1 MKILSVRLKN
11 LNSLKGEWK
20 IDFRQQPFNTSGL
33 FAIVGATGAG
43 KTTLL
48 DALCLALYHQTP
60 RLKKPQSGENQ
71 LMTHHTAE
79 CLAEVE
85 FEVDGEGYRAFWSQ
99 RRARGKA
106 DGKPQPI
113 KVELAKLDGE
123 IVADKVNE
131 KLEQME
137 RLTGLD
143 FERFTKSMLLSQGQ
157 FAAFLNASSSD
168 RAGLLEKL
176 TGTEIY
182 GQISQQVYQQ
192 FKEQQQALEK
202 LKAKLEG
209 VELLTADEIEA
220 IEQQL
225 EQLSQQIEQH
235 KPQLQQLEKELAA
248 CIQQERLE
256 TSISQGEQQLLEI
269 EKQEA
274 ESKPDLERL
283 MLHQPALLIQGD
295 YQKLQDAQQQLTDW
309 QQRVEQQQTLFDQC
323 REQKEKD
330 QKLAERAKAQLTAD
344 QQHKQESENRIIN
357 EMLPLDNQI
366 ERLQQQC
373 HELDSQ
379 QQKLQQSLAELQA
392 QTQNNQQQLTRQSQL
407 LQQTDH
413 YLQQN
418 SHKQN
423 LNEQIG
429 GWSQLF
435 DQRRGNKLQLQASL
449 DQLSQFTNAIAQKQA
464 QATPLKQQL
473 EQVNTQQSELSLQ
486 LQAIEQQLRS
496 HTIQND
502 SQARAEL
509 HSLQQQQGSWLQ
521 LEPVQQRWLEVTGQI
536 KQFEQQLSEVNQELE
551 PLPEQHARLR
561 EQYRQ
566 QKDHLLDL
574 ENLWQREKQIHQ
586 LQYERQRLIENEPC
600 PLCGSTEHPAVQSY
614 SEIQPEE
621 TEQRLEQ
628 KRQELAQ
635 LEEQGKKTSL
645 RLEQLKNLQ
654 QQQHDNLQRLQQE
667 ALQLQAKWQQ
677 LTGDL
682 GQLNFSIENVEGLT
696 AALQHFT
703 DQLVQQQQ
711 CLAEKDQLQ
720 QNKQQLLEQQ
730 HQLSAQI
737 QQLESQWQKNQHEA
751 ALSQQNQRV
760 CQQEVERY
768 QQLER
773 QLENTLNSQ
782 LQNYG
787 YAVPDPEQQTQW
799 LQAISQECEK
809 IKQYLLQQQELK
821 QEIAQLQTTQSL
833 LQQQMESQQASVQQV
848 DEQLKL
854 QQQALSAKQDE
865 RRITFGMKS
874 ADEERQRL
882 QRQLEQSEKNLQQQL
897 KQQQTS
903 QSAFDE
909 AKAKLEQQQAQVIQQ
924 QGLLTSHQHKWQE
937 TLTQSP
943 FVDQDAFEQAL
954 LDKDTA
960 QRLSELKQQ
969 LEKERHQ
976 IEARNKEY
984 QQQMQQHLE
993 QFPNLVDK
1001 VKLEQLLSDAQAE
1014 HQQYRDDLTKQQH
1027 RLLLDKE
1034 KRQNQQHLAEQ
1045 IDQQQ
1050 RQVDDWDYLNTLI
1063 GSADG
1068 AKFRRFAQGLT
1079 LDYLVQLANRQ
1090 LQKLHDRYRL
1100 QRKSSEELGLEVM
1113 DTWQADAVRDTRTLS
1128 GGESFLVSLAL
1139 ALGLS
1144 DLVSH
1149 KVSIDSL
1156 FLDEGFGTLDTETL
1170 EIALDALDSLNASGK
1185 MIGVISH
1192 IEAMKERIPVQIQV
1206 RKMSG
1211 LGVSQLESRYRFN
1224 AQEASL

>member
-43 KTTLL
+43 KTTIL

-131 KLEQME
+131 KLDQME

-182 GQISQQVYQQ
+182 GQISQQVFQQ
-192 FKEQQQALEK
+192 FKEQQQELEK

-209 VELLTADEIEA
+209 VELLTADEIEV

-248 CIQQERLE
+248 CLQKEQLE
-256 TSISQGEQQLLEI
+256 SSISEGEQQLLAI
-269 EKQEA
+269 EKQET
-274 ESKPDLERL
+274 EHKPDLERL

-295 YQKLQDAQQQLTDW
+295 YQKVHSAQQQLTEW
-309 QQRVEQQQTLFDQC
+309 QQQLEQQQTQFEQSL
-323 REQKEKD
+323 EQKGKD
-330 QKLAERAKAQLTAD
+330 QKLAERAKTQLAAD
-344 QQHKQESENRIIN
+344 QQHKLESENRIIN

-366 ERLQQQC
+366 EQLQQQC
-373 HELDSQ
+373 NELSSQ
-379 QQKLQQSLAELQA
+379 QQTLQQTLAELHGQA
-392 QTQNNQQQLTRQSQL
+392 QNNKQQLTNQNQL
-407 LQQTDH
+407 LQQAEH

-418 SHKQN
+418 SHKLD
-423 LNEQIG
+423 LNEQTSA
-429 GWSQLF
+429 WSQLF
-435 DQRRGNKLQLQASL
+435 DQRRDN
-449 DQLSQFTNAIAQKQA
+449 
-464 QATPLKQQL
+464 KQQL
-473 EQVNTQQSELSLQ
+473 EISFNQLNQFNTDLAQRQAQASPIQQQLEQDKTQQSSLSQQ
-486 LQAIEQQLRS
+486 LKTIEQQLQA
-496 HTIQND
+496 HAIQND
-502 SQARAEL
+502 QQAKAEL
-509 HSLQQQQGSWLQ
+509 HGLQQQQGSWLQ
-521 LEPVQQRWLEVTGQI
+521 LEPVQQRWLEVSEQI
-536 KQFEQQLSEVNQELE
+536 KQVEQQLLQVTQELE
-551 PLPEQHARLR
+551 PLPEQQTQLR
-561 EQYRQ
+561 ELYRQ
-566 QKDHLLDL
+566 HKTHLVDL

-586 LQYERQRLIENEPC
+586 LQYERQRLIENESC

-614 SEIQPEE
+614 SEIQPAE

-628 KRQELAQ
+628 KKLELAQ
-635 LEEQGKKTSL
+635 VEEQGKKAAL

-654 QQQHDNLQRLQQE
+654 QQHNDNLQRLQQE
-667 ALQLQAKWQQ
+667 VQQLQTKWQQ
-677 LTGDL
+677 LTGEI
-682 GQLNFSIENVEGLT
+682 GQRNFSIENIEDLT
-696 AALQHFT
+696 TALQHFT
-703 DQLVQQQQ
+703 QQLAQQQQ
-711 CLAEKDQLQ
+711 LLAEKDQIQ

-730 HQLSAQI
+730 HQFSAQI
-737 QQLESQWQKNQHEA
+737 QQLESQWQQLQQEI
-751 ALSQQNQRV
+751 ALLQQNQKA
-760 CQQEVERY
+760 CQQQLQQY
-768 QQLER
+768 QQVDQ

-782 LQNYG
+782 LQGYG
-787 YAVPDPEQQTQW
+787 YTIPEIEQQAQW
-799 LQAISQECEK
+799 LQDISQECEQ
-809 IKQYLLQQQELK
+809 IKQCLQQQQELK
-821 QEIAQLQTTQSL
+821 QAIIQLQTTQSL
-833 LQQQMESQQASVQQV
+833 LQQQLEDQQASVQHV
-848 DEQLKL
+848 DEQLK
-854 QQQALSAKQDE
+854 QQQQTLSDKQDE
-865 RRITFGMKS
+865 RRITFGMIT
-874 ADEERQRL
+874 ADEERLRL
-882 QRQLEQSEKNLQQQL
+882 QRQLEQSEQNLQQRQ
-897 KQQQTS
+897 KQQQVS
-903 QSAFDE
+903 QSTFDE
-909 AKAKLEQQQAQVIQQ
+909 AKAKLDQQQSQISQQ
-924 QGLLTSHQHKWQE
+924 QELLSDLQQQWQE
-937 TLTQSP
+937 TLVESP

-960 QRLSELKQQ
+960 EQLSTLKQQ

-976 IEARNKEY
+976 TEARIKEH
-984 QQQMQQHLE
+984 QEKMTQHLE
-993 QFPNLVDK
+993 QFPKLPDQMV
-1001 VKLEQLLSDAQAE
+1001 LEQSLANAQAE
-1014 HQQYRDDLTKQQH
+1014 HQQFRDDLTKQQH
-1027 RLLLDKE
+1027 MLQIDKE
-1034 KRQNQQHLAEQ
+1034 KRENQQHLAEQ
-1045 IDQQQ
+1045 IDLQQQ
-1050 RQVDDWDYLNTLI
+1050 QVDDWDYLNTLI

-1192 IEAMKERIPVQIQV
+1192 IEAMKERIPVQILV

-1211 LGVSQLESRYRFN
+1211 LGVSQLESCYRCH
-1224 AQEASL
+1224 A